1 MLSEGTDNI
10 CTADKDCRTPIRRAC
25 CRSRTTS
32 QQVARRTGAGKEQH
46 AKEAGRP
53 QRRPA
58 SSHNS
63 PRDRIRPPETTSSRT
78 IAMNISPRLADRQIG
93 FLATGPVPN
102 WSILSR
108 ADEVDIV
115 AHGRIVTS
123 GRIDMLAM
131 DGSVLWLQQDEGK
144 GRALFLQ
151 SDGARVY
158 RRPRGSKNRNQ
169 ELINKG

>member
-1 MLSEGTDNI
+1 
-10 CTADKDCRTPIRRAC
+10 
-25 CRSRTTS
+25 
-32 QQVARRTGAGKEQH
+32 
-46 AKEAGRP
+46 
-53 QRRPA
+53 
-58 SSHNS
+58 
-63 PRDRIRPPETTSSRT
+63 
-78 IAMNISPRLADRQIG
+78 MNISPRLADRQIG